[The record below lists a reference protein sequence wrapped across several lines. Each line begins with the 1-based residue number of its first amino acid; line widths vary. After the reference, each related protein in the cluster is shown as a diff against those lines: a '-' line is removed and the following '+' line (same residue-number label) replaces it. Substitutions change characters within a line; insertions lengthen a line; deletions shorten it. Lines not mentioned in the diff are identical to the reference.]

1 MAPKKSIV
9 GIHTNTKLID
19 PKTKKALES
28 YIRPKSSCKKCHGRG
43 FTGWYN
49 EGGDQVKVWECV
61 CLVSAICKYADKHNI
76 MIDNIKIELLVDE
89 EKTATKI
96 ITAGGW

>member
-19 PKTKKALES
+19 PKTGKPTIKYIKA
-28 YIRPKSSCKKCHGRG
+28 KHNCKRCHGRG
-43 FTGWYN
+43 FEGWRN
-49 EGGDQVKVWECV
+49 EGGDQVKVWECICFV
-61 CLVSAICKYADKHNI
+61 RAICKYADKHNV
-76 MIDNIKIELLVDE
+76 MIDNIKVELRVDE
-89 EKTATKI
+89 EKTTTKI